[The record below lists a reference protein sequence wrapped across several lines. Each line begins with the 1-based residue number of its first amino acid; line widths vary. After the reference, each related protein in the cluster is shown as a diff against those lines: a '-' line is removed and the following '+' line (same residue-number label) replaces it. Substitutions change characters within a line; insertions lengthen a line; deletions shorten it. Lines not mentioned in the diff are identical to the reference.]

1 MRYDGVIQKW
11 VYNCLG
17 VHEVAT
23 AYGAIL
29 YENIFVIVPG
39 LVFILL
45 VVRFK
50 FCFYL
55 QKSTFVIF
63 YCGLENYSVWHK
75 PFACK
80 FVVLTP
86 VLCLLHIQTSLTF
99 VLLAPFCA
107 CVDSKILTVSTT

>member
-1 MRYDGVIQKW
+1 MCYDGVIQKW

-23 AYGAIL
+23 TYGAIL

-50 FCFYL
+50 FCF
-55 QKSTFVIF
+55 
-63 YCGLENYSVWHK
+63 
-75 PFACK
+75 
-80 FVVLTP
+80 
-86 VLCLLHIQTSLTF
+86 TSKR
-99 VLLAPFCA
+99 VLLEIFI
-107 CVDSKILTVSTT
+107 VV